1 MRIIHFIAAVW
12 IGFALTAG
20 GATAQDAGLEQ
31 RTTLASELIS
41 LSSGPNFAKA
51 MEEYVAAEIAKT
63 SGGEGEE
70 AEWARTN
77 MPSMVSRMMTRLM
90 ADLAPVYAETFTT
103 EELEAQIAF
112 YRTPL
117 GRQVAAKAIEL
128 GIAQEALMQEAMVS
142 FMTEVES
149 KYCAEFNCG
158 TMSGGAAA
166 KPIR

>member
-12 IGFALTAG
+12 IGFALSAG
-20 GATAQDAGLEQ
+20 AATAQDEGLEQ
-31 RTTLASELIS
+31 RTTQARELIS
-41 LSSGPNFAKA
+41 LATGPNFAKA
-51 MEEYVAAEIAKT
+51 MEQYVAAEIAKT
-63 SGGEGEE
+63 AEGDEEE
-70 AEWARTN
+70 AEWARAN
-77 MPSMVSRMMTRLM
+77 MPTMISRMMTQLM

-158 TMSGGAAA
+158 TTSGGAAA

>member
-1 MRIIHFIAAVW
+1 MRTIHFIVAVW
-12 IGFALTAG
+12 IGFVLSAG
-20 GATAQDAGLEQ
+20 AATAQDAGLER
-31 RTTLASELIS
+31 RTTLARELIS

-51 MEEYVAAEIAKT
+51 MEQYVAAEIAKT
-63 SGGEGEE
+63 AEGDEE
-70 AEWARTN
+70 DAEWARTH
-77 MPSMVSRMMTRLM
+77 MPAMISRMMTQLM

-128 GIAQEALMQEAMVS
+128 GIAQEALMQEAMVG

-149 KYCAEFNCG
+149 KYCAEFDCG
-158 TMSGGAAA
+158 ATSGGAAA

>member
-12 IGFALTAG
+12 IGFAFTAG
-20 GATAQDAGLEQ
+20 GAGAQDAGLEQ
-31 RTTLASELIS
+31 RTTMARELIS

-51 MEEYVAAEIAKT
+51 MEQYVAAEVAKA
-63 SGGEGEE
+63 SEGEGEE

-77 MPSMVSRMMTRLM
+77 MPIMVSRMMTGLM

-117 GRQVAAKAIEL
+117 GRQIAAKAVEL

-142 FMTEVES
+142 FMTEVEA
-149 KYCAEFNCG
+149 KYCAEFDCG
-158 TMSGGAAA
+158 TMSDGAAA
-166 KPIR
+166 KPAR